1 MKYLVYAMLMI
12 KVLTPI
18 SHGIENTLTVQKANT
33 ILQVEEGD
41 SYSRCVFG
49 MSIGNGYAVMTN
61 PCP

>member
-1 MKYLVYAMLMI
+1 MLYLRIISLLLA
-12 KVLTPI
+12 LTPNA
-18 SHGIENTLTVQKANT
+18 GIENTLTVEKAN
-33 ILQVEEGD
+33 IVLNVEEGD

>member
-1 MKYLVYAMLMI
+1 MLYLRIISLLLA
-12 KVLTPI
+12 LTPNA
-18 SHGIENTLTVQKANT
+18 GIENTLTVQKANT
-33 ILQVEEGD
+33 LFNVEEGD